1 MFETFGTYLY
11 NWVMVHLVK
20 FSNGALPLH
29 SSSPMLDHGL
39 DLLRIESRE
48 GFFFEK
54 WVGPDL
60 LVGQGIIFSKLFDM
74 YL

>member
-1 MFETFGTYLY
+1 MI
-11 NWVMVHLVK
+11 HLVW
-20 FSNGALPLH
+20 FNNRTLPLN
-29 SSSPMLDHGL
+29 SSSTVFDHCL

-60 LVGQGIIFSKLFDM
+60 LVGQGIVFSKLFDM